1 MKEKN
6 KGISLYIH
14 FPFCIKKCNYCD
26 FASFPLNEP
35 EKSFY
40 IRALQSE
47 ISLFMDHFP
56 DSRIRVETM
65 YFGGGTP
72 SLLSPQELEEIL
84 SHLSKY
90 FDFSSISEFTIEANP
105 ETVIKNKF
113 IEFRRMGINRV
124 SVGAQSFNENTLKL
138 LGRVHN
144 AAKIYKSF
152 EILRDAGFSN
162 INVDLMFSLPNETL
176 SELMYSLK
184 EAVGLAPEHVSFY
197 SLVLER
203 GTPLFQASK
212 KMNLPNEEESRE
224 QYLNGIQFLAENCY
238 SQYEISNFAK
248 TGFECKHNLSYWE
261 SRPYLGFG
269 VSAGSFLARRRWKNV
284 SNLESYFSHLNKK
297 ELPISFKEFLKGKMQ
312 KGEFLIMALR
322 LTEGF
327 DVSLYYNRFGVLP
340 DEAFKDEINFLRSKR
355 FLSADKTRIKLT
367 QKGLLVANR
376 VLEYFI

>member
-35 EKSFY
+35 EKSLY

>member
-35 EKSFY
+35 EKSLY

-184 EAVGLAPEHVSFY
+184 EAVGLAPEHISFY

-212 KMNLPNEEESRE
+212 KMDLPNEEESRE

>member
-1 MKEKN
+1 VKEKN

-35 EKSFY
+35 EKSLY